1 MGQVLGSRATL
12 TWRLSSWCRR
22 VLHRLPPGCSCRHLN
37 KQRAVL
43 AVLEFK
49 MVTIQSLGW
58 IRHRK
63 LLGDIGMC
71 GMCPSSDPVLKETLI
86 SKIHLQTFAP
96 FEGNSYL
103 CPCAASN
110 LDFMSLVSIHVSILS
125 FRFKSCPKH
134 GSRYCK
140 ECPVTETTFSR
151 QKHPFLD
158 DLGCASQESQVANE
172 PLYLGVPIPLL
183 IS

>member
-1 MGQVLGSRATL
+1 
-12 TWRLSSWCRR
+12 
-22 VLHRLPPGCSCRHLN
+22 
-37 KQRAVL
+37 
-43 AVLEFK
+43 
-49 MVTIQSLGW
+49 
-58 IRHRK
+58 
-63 LLGDIGMC
+63 MC
-71 GMCPSSDPVLKETLI
+71 GMCPSSDSVLKETLI

-151 QKHPFLD
+151 QKNTPSWMILDVHHRNRKWQMSLFTWESPFLCSSLNNSSLNCFTIID
-158 DLGCASQESQVANE
+158 SPAQVQSH
-172 PLYLGVPIPLL
+172 V
-183 IS
+183 